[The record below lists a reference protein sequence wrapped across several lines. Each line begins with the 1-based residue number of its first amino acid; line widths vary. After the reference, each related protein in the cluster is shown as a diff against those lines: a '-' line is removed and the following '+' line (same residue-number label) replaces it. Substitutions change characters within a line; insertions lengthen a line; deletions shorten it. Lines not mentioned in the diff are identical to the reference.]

1 MTKHSSTALQQNNKI
16 ASYHKN
22 QNISYEKEI
31 LPLTRTFYNVRKTI
45 VLALNNIV
53 QTKTGTKIAIT

>member
-22 QNISYEKEI
+22 QNISYEKVI
-31 LPLTRTFYNVRKTI
+31 LPHFTRTFYNVRKTI

-53 QTKTGTKIAIT
+53 QTNTSTKTQ